1 MRDFLLLQVLA
12 DIFIF
17 FVCFFEI
24 RDSLFDRLILKIQK
38 WMLLLK
44 LKLFLLKYFTK
55 NLHLKKFILSI
66 YIKNYM
72 KKFGRVSREKRVV
85 CMLFML

>member
-38 WMLLLK
+38 WM
-44 LKLFLLKYFTK
+44 LFLLKYFTK